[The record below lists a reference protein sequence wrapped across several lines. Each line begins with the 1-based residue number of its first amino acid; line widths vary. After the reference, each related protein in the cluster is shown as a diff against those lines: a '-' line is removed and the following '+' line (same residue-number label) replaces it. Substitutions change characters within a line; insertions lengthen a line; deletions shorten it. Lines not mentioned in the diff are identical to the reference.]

1 MSVLS
6 KHNAAGQALGYYF
19 QLERALSW
27 IAKSPAYS
35 YVGIETDDDV
45 VVMLENGEKVLEQD
59 KSSITNYPF
68 SISRKDLWN
77 TLLIWLSAI
86 ENDEI
91 KTENT
96 TFYLVTNKVNV
107 DSIAKKIGSANT
119 EEEILLCIKELKNK
133 AKGISGEVKK
143 VADKVTK
150 YSDEKLKKLFK
161 QIRYKSGEETFGDGL
176 RKLIES
182 DLQLDIETP
191 EQNEF
196 IINEL
201 IGWLYKNVTE
211 MWRKKMPAFVS
222 RDDFMRE
229 KINIQTT
236 FRQTLVN
243 QLIIELGEIP
253 EAQKRTQWKNRYVKQ
268 LEIIGCTTDDIY
280 DAIHDYL
287 NAVSKR
293 TQLAKKG
300 YITIKEIEELDDKL
314 EQHWKIISRSF
325 KIIHNSLSANEI
337 GQLIYFE
344 AMDYQTKIGPYDIGN
359 NFLTRG
365 SYHKLSDKQKVGW
378 HPEFKNLLKNEKGI
392 NELINQF
399 EKS

>member
-1 MSVLS
+1 MPTLS
-6 KHNAAGQALGYYF
+6 THSAPGQALGYYF

-45 VVMLENGEKVLEQD
+45 VVMLENGNKILEQD
-59 KSSITNYPF
+59 KSSTTNYPF
-68 SISRKDLWN
+68 NTSRKDLWN
-77 TLLIWLSAI
+77 TLSIWLDAV

-91 KTENT
+91 KIENT

-107 DSIAKKIGSANT
+107 DSIAKKIGDSNS
-119 EEEILLCIKELKNK
+119 EEEIDLCIKEIRIK
-133 AKGISGEVKK
+133 AKEISGEVRKI
-143 VADKVTK
+143 ANKVTK
-150 YSDEKLKKLFK
+150 YSDDKLKKLFK
-161 QIRYKSGEETFGDGL
+161 QVKYKSGEDVFGNKL
-176 RKLIES
+176 RIAIES

-211 MWRKKMPAFVS
+211 SWRNKTPAFIS

-236 FRQTLVN
+236 FRQVIVN
-243 QLIIELGEIP
+243 QLLIELGEIP
-253 EAQKRTQWKNRYVKQ
+253 EEEKRVQWKNRYVEQ
-268 LEIIGCTTDDIY
+268 LEIIGCTKDDIY
-280 DAIHDYL
+280 DAIHDYI

-300 YITIKEIEELDDKL
+300 YITVKEIEELDEKL
-314 EQHWKIISRSF
+314 EQHWKIIYRISILQH
-325 KIIHNSLSANEI
+325 KSLNANDV
-337 GQLIYFE
+337 GQLIYLNT
-344 AMDYQTKIGPYDIGN
+344 MDYKTKIGPYDISN
-359 NFLTRG
+359 HFLTRG
-365 SYHKLSDKQKVGW
+365 SYHKLADKQKIGW
-378 HPEFKNLLKNEKGI
+378 HPEFKKLLKIEKI
-392 NELINQF
+392 ERV
-399 EKS
+399 